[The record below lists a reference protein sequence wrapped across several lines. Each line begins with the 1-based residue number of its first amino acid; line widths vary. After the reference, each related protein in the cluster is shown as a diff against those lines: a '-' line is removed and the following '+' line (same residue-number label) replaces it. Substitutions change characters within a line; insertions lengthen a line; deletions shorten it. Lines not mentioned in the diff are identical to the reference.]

1 VKAKARLRST
11 ARRLFSSL
19 FHYSGYSALKE
30 RWMRGGGGRILCYHD
45 VSDDSASPYAV
56 STQAFRQQM
65 CYLAEHCAPTSVDEL
80 VRCIESG
87 HPMPERAIAV
97 TLDDGY
103 LGVYTHALP
112 ILRKYGIPATVFL
125 PTACIDGQ
133 ASGYAG
139 HDWAQAEFMNWDQ
152 VRALVSASRR
162 GAYISLGSHTLTHL
176 SLPTGSQA
184 QIEAELLESKRR
196 IEAETGETVNGLA
209 YPYGLARDYRG
220 AEAYVAR
227 AGYRWAV
234 TGVHGTNRGGRDLY
248 ALRRT
253 KVDRYDDMRVFARLI
268 EGAMD
273 PWQVFDLARRKLGPT
288 SGDDLSVTS
297 ARSLRHE

>member
-1 VKAKARLRST
+1 MRAKTRLRSV
-11 ARRLFSSL
+11 ARRLFSAL
-19 FHYSGYSALKE
+19 FYFSGYCALKE
-30 RWMRGGGGRILCYHD
+30 RWMPGGGRILCYHD

-56 STQAFRQQM
+56 STQAFHQQM
-65 CYLAEHCAPTSVDEL
+65 RYLAERCTPTSVDEL
-80 VRCIESG
+80 VQRIQSG
-87 HPMPERAIAV
+87 QAIPERAIAV

-112 ILRKYGIPATVFL
+112 ILQEHAIPATVFL

-133 ASGYAG
+133 AGGYAG
-139 HDWAQAEFMNWDQ
+139 RDWAQAEFMNWDQ
-152 VRALVSASRR
+152 VRALVSASSQ
-162 GAYISLGSHTLTHL
+162 GARISLGSHTLNHL
-176 SLPTGSQA
+176 SLPTQSPA
-184 QIEAELLESKRR
+184 RIEAELLESKHR
-196 IEAETGETVNGLA
+196 IEAETGEAVNGLA

-220 AEAYVAR
+220 AEACVAR

-234 TGVHGTNRGGRDLY
+234 TGVHGANRSGRDLY

-273 PWQVFDLARRKLGPT
+273 PWQVFDLARRRPGPT
-288 SGDDLSVTS
+288 PRHDLSVTS
-297 ARSLRHE
+297 ARPVRHE